1 MSKQRQVERLRGVLG
16 GALAAAALALAG
28 CGEGQ
33 TTDAPTTAVTGDW
46 AEVNIGGVS
55 VPHHVGW
62 TEVVD
67 VFTGPLWQRTFV
79 GNPASPL
86 EAVQAISGVEPVPP
100 TELAASFIDDLR
112 RTSIGVVASP
122 PQEREDGSVYQTAT
136 VQRPLSGTVHLWAV
150 PARGGTVLVLAAGDL
165 LTAESVDKLST
176 IVAVPEGERQA
187 AASPDPRTPEGW
199 QSHSLAGVTVSFPPH
214 FHEAIDDNK
223 ETRWPAQWATI
234 DDGGK
239 PGSRLFFNPLASN
252 KSVEEAAKAEVE
264 LLRRHLG
271 ADLSAERVESLPDAA
286 LPTYLVTGRVTDQP
300 FDHFYV
306 WFVEV
311 DGRVAALKLA
321 TRGAAEP
328 ELLVTLPGTMRAS

>member
-1 MSKQRQVERLRGVLG
+1 MSKQRQVARLRGVVG
-16 GALAAAALALAG
+16 GVLAAVALVLAG
-28 CGEGQ
+28 CGGGQ
-33 TTDAPTTAVTGDW
+33 VADTPTTTVTGDW
-46 AEVNIGGVS
+46 GEVNIGGVA
-55 VPHHVGW
+55 VPYQGNW

-100 TELAASFIDDLR
+100 AELAASFIADLR

-122 PQEREDGSVYQTAT
+122 PQEREDGSIYQTAT

-165 LTAESVDKLST
+165 LTADSVEKLGT
-176 IVAVPEGERQA
+176 IAAVPEGQRQA
-187 AASPDPRTPEGW
+187 TASPDPRAPEGW
-199 QSHSLAGVTVSFPPH
+199 QSRSLAGVAVSFPPQ
-214 FHEAIDDNK
+214 FHEAIDDNE
-223 ETRWPAQWATI
+223 ETRWPAQWATV
-234 DDGGK
+234 DDSGN
-239 PGSRLFFNPLASN
+239 PSSRLFFNPLASN
-252 KSVEEAAKAEVE
+252 KPVEEAAKAEIE

-271 ADLSAERVESLPDAA
+271 ASLSAERVEPLPDAK
-286 LPTYLVTGRVTDQP
+286 LTTYLVTGRVAQQP

-321 TRGAAEP
+321 TRGEAEP
-328 ELLVTLPGTMRAS
+328 ELLAALPGTMRSS